1 MSVLKFRDE
10 SDKFVGILS
19 IKGDKGD
26 PGGLYGHASQHA
38 IGGSDVL
45 TPEAIGA
52 ASDMHSHTPEE
63 IGASPANHSHTA
75 DEIGAATADH
85 SHTAEEIGASR
96 EGHNHDDRYY
106 SKAETDSKISSGDI
120 TWKVLADVDIPND
133 VNGYAI
139 ALSKNLGSF
148 SEARIIVNQ
157 GASSASTRVRAFTG
171 TSGEGTYLGKGSV
184 TKTRY
189 GTISMP
195 CICQIDGQC
204 LIAVDNYGWETTSA
218 YASGGTLISGEVNSL
233 YVRLDDDTKFRT
245 GGRVIVIAR

>member
-75 DEIGAATADH
+75 EEIGAATADH

-106 SKAETDSKISSGDI
+106 SKEETDSKISSGDI

-157 GASSASTRVRAFTG
+157 GASSANTYAHAHTG
-171 TSGEGTYLGKGSV
+171 TSTEGTYLGKGQV
-184 TKTRY
+184 DEDRY
-189 GTISMP
+189 GTISIP
-195 CICQIDGQC
+195 CIYHIDGKC
-204 LIAVDNYGWETTSA
+204 LMAVDSFGWSTSGT
-218 YASGGTLISGEVNSL
+218 YKSGGTLISGEVNSV
-233 YVRLDDDTKFRT
+233 YVYLASDMKFRT